1 MGKLNMAAVFLMLM
15 FVSISEALVVD
26 ISKHGARQNADI
38 AQALTEAFKE
48 ACASTTE
55 SKILIPEGTYKLSA
69 VKLLG
74 PCKAPIEIQVQATL
88 IASTEKITEPCWVSF
103 NHIDNLTVS
112 GGGVFDGQGPRV
124 WGKCGKTKYCK
135 SLPIVCFVQ
144 SFLLKLEFCNLCFNF
159 IKGGLVQGVTSKD
172 SRQFHV
178 NVIGC
183 TDLHFVR
190 FTISAPH
197 ESINTD
203 GIHIGRS
210 TGIKVLDSNIKT
222 GDDCVSL
229 GDGSQQ
235 ITIERVTCGPGHG
248 FSIGSLGKYQDEAPV
263 IGVTIRNCTLTNTT
277 NGVRI
282 KTWPASHEG
291 VASDMHFED
300 IIMNHVENPVL
311 IDQVYCPWNQCNT
324 KLPSKVKIS
333 KVTFKN
339 IRGTSSTPV
348 AVKLSCSPGHPCQSV
363 ELSNIDLTYTGKE
376 APAAISQCGHVQP
389 KVSGRM
395 NPKACT
401 AAVAP

>member
-1 MGKLNMAAVFLMLM
+1 MGKLNIAAVFLMLM

-38 AQALTEAFKE
+38 AQALTKAFKE
-48 ACASTTE
+48 ACASTTK
-55 SKILIPEGTYKLSA
+55 SKVVIPKGTYKLSA

-103 NHIDNLTVS
+103 NHVDNLTVS
-112 GGGVFDGQGPRV
+112 GGGVFDGKGPKV
-124 WGKCGKTKYCK
+124 W
-135 SLPIVCFVQ
+135 
-144 SFLLKLEFCNLCFNF
+144 
-159 IKGGLVQGVTSKD
+159 GGLVQGVTSKD
-172 SRQFHV
+172 SKQFHV

-229 GDGSQQ
+229 GDGNQQ
-235 ITIERVTCGPGHG
+235 ITVERVTCGPGHG

-291 VASDMHFED
+291 IASDMHFED

-311 IDQVYCPWNQCNT
+311 IDQVYCPWNQCNA

-348 AVKLSCSPGHPCQSV
+348 AVKLSCSPGHPCQGV

-376 APAAISQCGHVQP
+376 APAAISQCCHVKP

-401 AAVAP
+401 ATV

>member
-15 FVSISEALVVD
+15 YVSISKALVVD

-38 AQALTEAFKE
+38 AQSLTLAFKE

-55 SKILIPEGTYKLSA
+55 SKVLIPKGTYKLSA
-69 VKLLG
+69 VKLEG

-88 IASTEKITEPCWVSF
+88 IASTEKTTEPSWVAFS
-103 NHIDNLTVS
+103 HIDHLTVS
-112 GGGVFDGQGPRV
+112 GGGVFDGQG
-124 WGKCGKTKYCK
+124 
-135 SLPIVCFVQ
+135 
-144 SFLLKLEFCNLCFNF
+144 
-159 IKGGLVQGVTSKD
+159 SKAWA
-172 SRQFHV
+172 R
-178 NVIGC
+178 
-183 TDLHFVR
+183 
-190 FTISAPH
+190 H

-203 GIHIGRS
+203 GTHIGRS
-210 TGIKVLDSNIKT
+210 TGFKVLDSDIRT

-229 GDGSQQ
+229 GDSNQQ

-248 FSIGSLGKYQDEAPV
+248 ISVGSLGKYQNEAPV
-263 IGVTIRNCTLTNTT
+263 IGLTIRNCIITDS
-277 NGVRI
+277 
-282 KTWPASHEG
+282 WPASYKG

-300 IIMNHVENPVL
+300 LIMNNVGNPVL
-311 IDQVYCPWNQCNT
+311 IDQVYCPVNQCNT
-324 KLPSKVKIS
+324 KIPSKVKIS

-348 AVKLSCSPGHPCQSV
+348 AVKLSCSPGNPCQGV

-401 AAVAP
+401 APVAAY

>member
-1 MGKLNMAAVFLMLM
+1 MGKLNMAGVFLMLM

-26 ISKHGARQNADI
+26 IRKHGARENADI
-38 AQALTEAFKE
+38 AQALTHAFKE
-48 ACASTTE
+48 ACASTTK
-55 SKILIPEGTYKLSA
+55 SKVWIPKKTYKLSA
-69 VKLLG
+69 VKLEG
-74 PCKAPIEIQVQATL
+74 PCKAPIEIHVEATL
-88 IASTEKITEPCWVSF
+88 IASTEKTTEPSWILF
-103 NHIDNLTVS
+103 NHIDHLTVF
-112 GGGVFDGQGPRV
+112 GGGVFDGNGPKA
-124 WGKCGKTKYCK
+124 WGKCGKSNYCK
-135 SLPIVCFVQ
+135 SLPINL
-144 SFLLKLEFCNLCFNF
+144 SFND

-172 SRQFHV
+172 SKQFHA

-183 TDLHFVR
+183 TDFHFVR
-190 FTISAPH
+190 FTASAPH
-197 ESINTD
+197 DSINTD

-222 GDDCVSL
+222 GDDCISI
-229 GDGSQQ
+229 GDGNRQ

-248 FSIGSLGKYQDEAPV
+248 FSIGSLGKYKKEAPV
-263 IGVTIRNCTLTNTT
+263 IGVTIRNCTVRDST

-282 KTWPASHEG
+282 KTWPASYEG

-300 IIMNHVENPVL
+300 IIMKNVGNPIL
-311 IDQVYCPWNQCNT
+311 IDQVYCPWNQCNA
-324 KLPSKVKIS
+324 KVASKVKIS

-348 AVKLSCSPGHPCQSV
+348 AVKLSCSPGNPCRGV

-395 NPKACT
+395 NPKAC
-401 AAVAP
+401 AAPVAAH

>member
-1 MGKLNMAAVFLMLM
+1 MGKLYTAAVFLMLM
-15 FVSISEALVVD
+15 FVTISEALVVD

-38 AQALTEAFKE
+38 AQALTLAFKE

-55 SKILIPEGTYKLSA
+55 SKVLIPKGTYKLSA
-69 VKLLG
+69 VKLEG

-88 IASTEKITEPCWVSF
+88 IALTEKTTEPSWVLF
-103 NHIDNLTVS
+103 NHIDHLTVS
-112 GGGVFDGQGPRV
+112 GGGVFDGQGSTA
-124 WGKCGKTKYCK
+124 WGKCGRTDYCR
-135 SLPIVCFVQ
+135 SLPINL
-144 SFLLKLEFCNLCFNF
+144 SFND

-172 SRQFHV
+172 SKQFHA

-190 FTISAPH
+190 FTTSAPH
-197 ESINTD
+197 DSLHTD

-222 GDDCVSL
+222 GDDCISI
-229 GDGSQQ
+229 GDGNQQ

-248 FSIGSLGKYQDEAPV
+248 FSVGSLGRYQNEAPV
-263 IGVTIRNCTLTNTT
+263 IGVTVRNCTMTDSM
-277 NGVRI
+277 NGVRV
-282 KTWPASHEG
+282 KTWPASYQG
-291 VASDMHFED
+291 AASDMHFED
-300 IIMNHVENPVL
+300 IIMNNVGNPIL
-311 IDQVYCPWNQCNT
+311 IDQVYCPWNDCNT
-324 KLPSKVKIS
+324 KIPSKVKVS

-348 AVKLSCSPGHPCQSV
+348 AVKLSCSPGNPCQGV

-376 APAAISQCGHVQP
+376 APAAISECSHVQP
-389 KVSGRM
+389 KVSGTM

-401 AAVAP
+401 APVTAY